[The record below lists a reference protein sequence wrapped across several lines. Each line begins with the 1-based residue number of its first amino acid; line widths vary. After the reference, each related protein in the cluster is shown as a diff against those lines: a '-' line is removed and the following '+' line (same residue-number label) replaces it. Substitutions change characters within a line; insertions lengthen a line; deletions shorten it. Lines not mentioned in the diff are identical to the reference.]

1 MRSLPRYF
9 LIGVTLQLAVV
20 VETLIG
26 ALPLVNI
33 MMIGAWA
40 TVTLNGN
47 LATAKPKVIINV
59 SLFLRYT
66 EASANQLRLNIIDG
80 SW

>member
-1 MRSLPRYF
+1 MRSIPWYF
-9 LIGVTLQLAVV
+9 LIGTTLQLAVV
-20 VETLIG
+20 VETFIG

-40 TVTLNGN
+40 TATFYGN
-47 LATAKPKVIINV
+47 LATVKPKVIIDV

-66 EASANQLRLNIIDG
+66 EASANQSRLNIIDG
-80 SW
+80 SR